1 MSDRAIRILLKTLA
15 ATIAACA
22 SLTMLVY
29 YVIVVVNWN
38 DREPSALAEQ
48 WRQRYD
54 NRATLPDA
62 ENAYVFAM
70 AFAVPA
76 GQDPTKRG
84 AQRIAW
90 TREVAKR
97 SAGKLKGD
105 QTVPLPDP
113 VTDDTAETLRDPAI
127 QRLKEACRPDG
138 TGCAAAFDNG
148 DEAYDLWTAQQA
160 WLLPR
165 YQQMIS
171 FPGWLETGPLTE
183 LTLPLPRFSLIVDG
197 QRVLLLKARRLS
209 MQGDYRA
216 AHDLLESDLRFW
228 RGVLESADT
237 LISKMIATSALIRH
251 FELGNLIL
259 RKLDARA
266 AAQVMPAGWRTPLT
280 DRERSMQRCMVGEW
294 IFVSSLTESMN
305 PLFRYELAIKA
316 EEEHPTFGRTVVA
329 LLGAPLYQPQDSI
342 NHYAD
347 YYSRLAELVDVPLD
361 RYSESRGKSAQLARE
376 AAAAA
381 WPPRSLYNLVGSWLM
396 SQGSLDYFDYGAR
409 VADIEGVR
417 RAALT
422 AVTLRAANV
431 QVETVERALT
441 LSELHNPY
449 DDRPFEWAAAQRAIR
464 FRGLQEG
471 ERGEHLLHY

>member
-1 MSDRAIRILLKTLA
+1 MTRAIRILLKALA
-15 ATIAACA
+15 VTIAACA
-22 SLTMLVY
+22 ALAMLAY
-29 YVIVVVNWN
+29 YIIVAVNWN

-54 NRATLPDA
+54 NRAALADS

-76 GQDPTKRG
+76 GQDPTTMG

-90 TREVAKR
+90 AHEVARRRASDPERKDSAGSADPVADKTRE
-97 SAGKLKGD
+97 
-105 QTVPLPDP
+105 TV
-113 VTDDTAETLRDPAI
+113 RDPAVTSF
-127 QRLKEACRPDG
+127 KEACRPGG
-138 TGCAAAFDNG
+138 TGCASAFDNG
-148 DEAYDLWTAQQA
+148 DETYDRWMAQED

-165 YQQMIS
+165 YLQLIS
-171 FPGWLETGPLTE
+171 LPGWLESGPLTE
-183 LTLPLPRFSLIVDG
+183 PSAPLPQFSSIMDG

-228 RGVLESADT
+228 RRVLESSDT
-237 LISKMIATSALIRH
+237 LISKMIATVALIRH

-259 RKLDARA
+259 RKLDASA
-266 AAQVMPAGWRTPLT
+266 GTQVMPTGWRAPLT

-294 IFVSSLTESMN
+294 IFMSGLAESLH
-305 PLFRYELAIKA
+305 PIFRYELVVNP
-316 EEEHPTFGRTVVA
+316 EEGPRNFGRTVVA
-329 LLGAPLYQPQDSI
+329 LLGAPLYQRQDSI
-342 NHYAD
+342 NKHAE
-347 YYSRLAELVDVPLD
+347 YYSRIVELVDVRLD
-361 RYSESRGKSAQLARE
+361 RYAESRARSAELARQS
-376 AAAAA
+376 AA
-381 WPPRSLYNLVGSWLM
+381 WPRSPYNIVGSWMLA
-396 SQGSLDYFDYGAR
+396 QVAGDYFNYGAR

-417 RAALT
+417 RAALA

-431 QVETVERALT
+431 QVENVEHALT
-441 LSELHNPY
+441 MSELNDPY
-449 DDRPFEWAAAQRAIR
+449 GDRPFEWAATQSAIR